1 MMMSKS
7 ARPHAAFAWQPFSKK
22 QLKIMTWWCSN
33 SPVNMADGIIADGAV
48 RSGKTVSMAAGF
60 VNWAME
66 CFNEC
71 DFALCGKTVG
81 SLRRNV
87 INTLKQQIVSLGFEY
102 EEKRTENLI
111 VISNGE
117 HTNYFYT
124 FGGKDESSQDLIQ
137 GMTLAGV
144 LFDEVALMP
153 QSFVAQAEARC
164 SVEGSKFWYNCNP
177 KAPTHYFKTEYIDQA
192 AEKNLIYL
200 HFTMDD
206 NLTLSERMK
215 ERYRRQF
222 SGVFY
227 DRNILGLWVTAEGKI
242 YISFGKDNIISVD
255 DWYKRD
261 EGGRYSHPLRKK
273 IFVCTGGVDF
283 GGNKSSTTFA
293 CTAFTQKFGETI
305 IVKEKR
311 ITQEIDPTELNR
323 LFISWLRE
331 CLAEYPMLHNV
342 YCDSAEQV
350 LIRGLRMA
358 VLDAKLPIV
367 IKNAKK
373 GPIIDRIRFGLTMFA
388 QHRFFIV
395 SNCIE
400 SIGAY
405 TDAVWDDKHEDVRLD
420 NGTTNIDSLDA
431 AEYSQEPYIKKMI
444 DLTNLRG

>member
-1 MMMSKS
+1 MLNKT
-7 ARPHAAFAWQPFSKK
+7 AKRNAFKWQPFSKK
-22 QLKIMTWWCSN
+22 QLKIMTWWCNN
-33 SPVNMADGIIADGAV
+33 SPVNTADGIIADGAV
-48 RSGKTVSMAAGF
+48 RSGKTVSMGASF

-66 CFNEC
+66 CFDEC

-87 INTLKQQIVSLGFEY
+87 INTLKQQLLSLGLEY

-111 VISNGE
+111 TITNGK
-117 HTNYFYT
+117 HTNYFYS

-153 QSFVAQAEARC
+153 ESFVSQAEARC

-177 KAPTHYFKTEYIDQA
+177 KAPTHYFKTEYIDKA

-206 NLTLSERMK
+206 NLTLSEAMK
-215 ERYRRQF
+215 ERYKRQF

-242 YISFGKDNIISVD
+242 YISFGKDNIIDVNA
-255 DWYKRD
+255 WYARD
-261 EGGRYSHPLRKK
+261 ADGKYTHPLRQK
-273 IFVCTGGVDF
+273 IIVCSGGVDF
-283 GGNKSSTTFA
+283 GGSKSSTTFA
-293 CTAFTQKFGETI
+293 CSAYTKKFQELI
-305 IVKEKR
+305 LVKEKR
-311 ITQEIDPTELNR
+311 IKEEITPTQLNN
-323 LFISWLRE
+323 LFVEWVRD
-331 CLAEYPMLHNV
+331 CLNEYPLLHEI

-350 LIRGLRMA
+350 LIRGLKMA
-358 VLDAKLPIV
+358 SLEAKLPIV

-388 QHRFFIV
+388 QHRYFII
-395 SNCIE
+395 SDCIE

-405 TDAVWDDKHEDVRLD
+405 TDAVWDDKHEDTRLD
-420 NGTTNIDSLDA
+420 DGSTNIDSLDA
-431 AEYSQEPYIKKMI
+431 AEYSQEKYIKTMI
-444 DLTNLRG
+444 DLTNIKR

>member
-1 MMMSKS
+1 M
-7 ARPHAAFAWQPFSKK
+7 
-22 QLKIMTWWCSN
+22 
-33 SPVNMADGIIADGAV
+33 
-48 RSGKTVSMAAGF
+48 
-60 VNWAME
+60 
-66 CFNEC
+66 
-71 DFALCGKTVG
+71 
-81 SLRRNV
+81 
-87 INTLKQQIVSLGFEY
+87 
-102 EEKRTENLI
+102 
-111 VISNGE
+111 
-117 HTNYFYT
+117 
-124 FGGKDESSQDLIQ
+124 
-137 GMTLAGV
+137 
-144 LFDEVALMP
+144 
-153 QSFVAQAEARC
+153 
-164 SVEGSKFWYNCNP
+164 
-177 KAPTHYFKTEYIDQA
+177 
-192 AEKNLIYL
+192 
-200 HFTMDD
+200 
-206 NLTLSERMK
+206 
-215 ERYRRQF
+215 
-222 SGVFY
+222 
-227 DRNILGLWVTAEGKI
+227 
-242 YISFGKDNIISVD
+242 
-255 DWYKRD
+255 
-261 EGGRYSHPLRKK
+261 
-273 IFVCTGGVDF
+273 DF

-323 LFISWLRE
+323 LFIAWLRE

-395 SNCIE
+395 SSCVE

-431 AEYSQEPYIKKMI
+431 AEYSQEPYIKRMI